1 MKKKIAILMMATMP
15 MLLAAGCSKPDE
27 SKIKSSLVT
36 SFKKS
41 GLDDA
46 TANKAADC
54 LAPKLHDN
62 VSRSALNDIID
73 SGVDNAK
80 GSADDKAAAEKAVK
94 ECQSVISGG

>member
-1 MKKKIAILMMATMP
+1 MKKKIAVLMMATMP

-27 SKIKSSLVT
+27 SKIRSALVST
-36 SFKKS
+36 YKKA

-46 TANKAADC
+46 TANKAAAC

-73 SGVDNAK
+73 KGVNAK
-80 GSADDKAAAEKAVK
+80 GTSDDEKAIQKAVD
-94 ECQSVISGG
+94 ECKSSVAGG